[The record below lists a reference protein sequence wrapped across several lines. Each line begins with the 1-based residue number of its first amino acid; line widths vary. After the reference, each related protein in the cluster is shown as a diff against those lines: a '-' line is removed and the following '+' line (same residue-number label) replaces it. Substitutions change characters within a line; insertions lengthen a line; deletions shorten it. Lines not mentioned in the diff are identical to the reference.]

1 VDQSHRRR
9 RSLLFAVLLG
19 LLVAAP
25 AGPGYASPRDDKNRV
40 DRQLQETAATLEA
53 ATQRAQQAAVQHE
66 AATAALPGAQAAQ
79 ADAQGR
85 AIGAEAA
92 AQQAERENEAA
103 AAAERA
109 ARGQYD
115 DAADAVNRGRQSV
128 SVFVAAAY
136 KGSGFMMA
144 NTVMA
149 ATDPEELA
157 TTIGYLD
164 HIAADQQQALD
175 ALTSARMVAKQR
187 TDAAQLARER
197 ADRAADRAQQA
208 LADAQAA
215 QVAAAQATANVKALI
230 VQTAQSAAIANH
242 ERSAVV
248 AQYAELQRESDRVG
262 AQLRALAAQE
272 QARNRAKSGGSS
284 VTAPSQLRPGAFFL
298 MPVHGWKSSNFGMRY
313 DPYYHVYQLHAGVD
327 LAAPGG
333 SPIAAAADG
342 TVVRTGWHGGYGNYT
357 CISHGEYQ
365 GKGLATCYGHQSK
378 ILVSVGEQV
387 NRGEVIGLVGT
398 TGASTGYHLHFEV
411 RINGTPVQPLN
422 WLPACLC

>member
-9 RSLLFAVLLG
+9 RSLVFAVLLV
-19 LLVAAP
+19 LLVAV
-25 AGPGYASPRDDKNRV
+25 PGRITYASPRDDKNRV
-40 DRQLQETAATLEA
+40 DRQLEQTAATLEA
-53 ATQRAQQAAVQHE
+53 ATQRAQQAAAQHE
-66 AATAALPGAQAAQ
+66 AAIAALPGAQAAE
-79 ADAQGR
+79 ADAKGR

-92 AQQAERENEAA
+92 AKQAERDSDAAEAA
-103 AAAERA
+103 ETA
-109 ARGQYD
+109 ARAEYD
-115 DAADAVNRGRQSV
+115 QAADAVDRGRASV

-144 NTVMA
+144 NTVLA
-149 ATDPEELA
+149 ATNPGQLA

-164 HIAADQQQALD
+164 HIAGEEQQALD

-187 TDAAQLARER
+187 SDVAVLARQR
-197 ADRAADRAQQA
+197 ADRAAERAQQA

-215 QVAAAQATANVKALI
+215 QLAAAQATANVKALI
-230 VQTAQSAAIANH
+230 TQTAQSAAVADQ
-242 ERSAVV
+242 ERSAVL
-248 AQYAELQRESDRVG
+248 AQYAELQRESDRIG
-262 AQLRALAAQE
+262 AQLRAVAAQE
-272 QARNRAKSGGSS
+272 QARDRAKGSGSGR
-284 VTAPSQLRPGAFFL
+284 TAPSEMRPGAFFL
-298 MPVHGWKSSNFGMRY
+298 MPVRGWKSSNFGMRY

-327 LAAPGG
+327 LAAAGG
-333 SPIAAAADG
+333 SPIAAAAGG
-342 TVVRTGWHGGYGNYT
+342 TVVRAGWNGGYGNYT

-378 ILVSVGEQV
+378 ILVSVGEHV

>member
-1 VDQSHRRR
+1 MDQSHRRR
-9 RSLLFAVLLG
+9 RSLLLAVLLV
-19 LLVAAP
+19 LLVGVP
-25 AGPGYASPRDDKNRV
+25 AGTGYAGPRDDKNRV

-53 ATQRAQQAAVQHE
+53 ATQRAQQAIALHD
-66 AATAALPGAQAAQ
+66 AATAALPGAQAAE
-79 ADAQGR
+79 ADARGR

-92 AQQAERENEAA
+92 AKQAERESDAA

-109 ARGQYD
+109 ARGEYD
-115 DAADAVNRGRQSV
+115 EAAAAVDQGRQGV

-144 NTVMA
+144 NSVLA
-149 ATDPEELA
+149 ATDPQELA

-164 HIAADQQQALD
+164 HIAAGQQQALD
-175 ALTSARMVAKQR
+175 ALTSARMGARQRRDVAL
-187 TDAAQLARER
+187 LARQR
-197 ADRAADRAQQA
+197 ADRAAERAQQA

-215 QVAAAQATANVKALI
+215 QAAATQATSNVRALI
-230 VQTAQSAAIANH
+230 AQTAQAEQIANQ
-242 ERSAVV
+242 ERGAVL
-248 AQYAELQRESDRVG
+248 AQYAELQRESDQIA
-262 AQLRALAAQE
+262 AQLRAVAAQE
-272 QARNRAKSGGSS
+272 QARSRAKGGGGA
-284 VTAPSQLRPGAFFL
+284 VATQMRPGAFFL

-313 DPYYHVYQLHAGVD
+313 DPYYRVYQLHAGVD

-342 TVVRTGWHGGYGNYT
+342 TVVRAGWNGGYGNYT

-378 ILVSVGEQV
+378 ILVSPGEHV
-387 NRGEVIGLVGT
+387 SRGEIIGLVGT

-411 RINGTPVQPLN
+411 RIDGTPVQPLN